1 MTRFTALVRTGKRVL
16 SEVSEKNIPFMAA
29 GIAYNAFISLA
40 PLLILLLLVVS
51 LTGGGLED
59 RLVAVTGEILPT
71 PIANVVEGI
80 FQSESGTSSAS
91 VVGIVVLTWGTLK
104 VFRGLD
110 IAFSEI
116 YETSEQNS
124 LVDKLIDGLVVFVAI
139 IVAILGT
146 VGVTA
151 AFVRFADIL
160 PYVGLLTS
168 LVLIGG
174 LVLAFLPMYYR
185 FPDANL
191 GWREIIPGAVVAA
204 VGWAA
209 FQALFRVYLQFS
221 GEGSSGFFG
230 GVVIVVT
237 WLYFS
242 SIILLFGAVI
252 NAVIGGHTSGKAGG
266 VGRGATGY
274 ETRREELMDREEFA
288 AYLTE
293 LREEVGGRYEGMRPS
308 HHGER
313 GFRRPLGDVEVVEQT
328 KEDGDD
334 HRWEVAFRWR
344 SPGDEGESAG
354 ER

>member
-1 MTRFTALVRTGKRVL
+1 MAHLSVLVHTGKQIL
-16 SEVSEKNIPFMAA
+16 SEVSEKNVPFMAA
-29 GIAYNAFISLA
+29 GIAYNAFVSLA
-40 PLLILLLLVVS
+40 PILILLLLVVS

-59 RLVAVTGEILPT
+59 RLVALVEEMLPG

-91 VVGIVVLTWGTLK
+91 AVGLVVLIWGTLK

-116 YETSEQNS
+116 YETTEQNS
-124 LVDKLIDGLVVFVAI
+124 FVDKLIDGLVVFVAI
-139 IVAILGT
+139 VVAVFAT

-151 AFVRFADIL
+151 AFVRFEDVL
-160 PYVGLLTS
+160 PFVGVLTS
-168 LVLIGG
+168 LVLVCG
-174 LVLAFLPMYYR
+174 LVVAFLPMYYR

-191 GWREIIPGAVVAA
+191 GWREIVPGAVVAA

-221 GEGSSGFFG
+221 GEGSGGFFG

-252 NAVIGGHTSGKAGG
+252 NAVHGGHSSGKAGG
-266 VGRGATGY
+266 VGRGATSY
-274 ETRREELMDREEFA
+274 ETRREESMDRAEFA
-288 AYLTE
+288 AYLAQ
-293 LREEVGGRYEGMRPS
+293 LREQLGGRYEGMRPS
-308 HHGER
+308 YDRKE
-313 GFRRPLGDVEVVEQT
+313 GFRRPLGDVEIVEQT
-328 KEDGDD
+328 SEDGDER
-334 HRWEVAFRWR
+334 RWEVAFRWR
-344 SPGDEGESAG
+344 SLDHEGERTR